1 MLEPET
7 TPGATSVNMEE
18 RVRQLEARLRDL
30 QERYERRPQAMLGRI
45 ERRPQAMLGRI
56 ERRPRA
62 LLERMVP
69 SEVRAHL
76 RASQRE
82 QLLALRAWLDVAIKR
97 TEPSERPR
105 RPESVRIE

>member
-7 TPGATSVNMEE
+7 TPAATPANVEE
-18 RVRQLEARLRDL
+18 RVRRLEERLRDL
-30 QERYERRPQAMLGRI
+30 QDRYERQPHAIRPQ
-45 ERRPQAMLGRI
+45 
-56 ERRPRA
+56 A

-97 TEPSERPR
+97 TEPSERPH